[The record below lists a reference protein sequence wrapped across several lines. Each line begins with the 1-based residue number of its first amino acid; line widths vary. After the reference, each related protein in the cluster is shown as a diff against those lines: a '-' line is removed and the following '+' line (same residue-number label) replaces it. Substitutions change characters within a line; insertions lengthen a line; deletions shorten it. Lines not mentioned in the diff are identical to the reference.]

1 MKTESN
7 YNLALSVVCAVCDI
21 SQEELFNGHSEL
33 CVDARMLLVGWMSG
47 YGYTEAT
54 LARLTGW
61 SQQRINY
68 LKNHAAERLIRRVF
82 RDKYDDMSRQ
92 IATLIG

>member
-7 YNLALSVVCAVCDI
+7 YNLALSVVCAVCGV
-21 SQEELFNGHSEL
+21 SQDEVFKGNSEL
-33 CVDARMLLVGWMSG
+33 CVDARILLIGWMSG

-68 LKNHAAERLIRRVF
+68 LKNHAAERLVRRVF
-82 RDKYDDMSRQ
+82 RDQYDDVSRQ
-92 IATLIG
+92 MASLIG

>member
-7 YNLALSVVCAVCDI
+7 YNLALSVVCAVCGV
-21 SQEELFNGHSEL
+21 SQEEVFKGHTEL
-33 CVDARMLLVGWMSG
+33 CVDARILLIGWMSG
-47 YGYTEAT
+47 YGYTEAA

-68 LKNHAAERLIRRVF
+68 LKNHAAERHIRRVF
-82 RDKYDDMSRQ
+82 RDKYDEMSRKMVE
-92 IATLIG
+92 LVG